1 MRFEPSGWTGDPRLG
16 LATSLIDATV
26 RWVGHE
32 FLTED
37 EKLEINLTA
46 AGGKETVTP
55 VAVAEPESA
64 DQIIV
69 PVANGSGNG
78 TGVSTVGKSTVEAT
92 SDAPACDTCGFLMI
106 RNGTCY
112 KCLNCG
118 STTGCS

>member
-1 MRFEPSGWTGDPRLG
+1 MEN
-16 LATSLIDATV
+16 
-26 RWVGHE
+26 
-32 FLTED
+32 

-55 VAVAEPESA
+55 VAVGEPESA

-92 SDAPACDTCGFLMI
+92 SDAPAWDTCGFLMI

-118 STTGCS
+118 STTGCSRDSWSFAVGNKAFLVCNPQLILESPQAARLPRM